1 MDQDQEQPIY
11 STLSWGPLLRYFLWL
26 GAFGFGGTIALCG
39 YMQRDLVD
47 RRRWFTTEDYLEG
60 FAIAQLCP
68 GPLSIKLAMYLGWLR
83 GGAVGALGVGMVF
96 ILPSFLLVLLVSIL
110 YCKWGAF
117 PWIQGAFYG
126 VGASVIALFVRSGF
140 NLARI
145 TIDGDRLL
153 FLICMI
159 NAGVAILQIVPL
171 VWVFLLSAV
180 IFLIFRM
187 PSVCFLKG
195 KSHMLLSL
203 PISLTTG
210 LDGPASTGTFLKI
223 LLYFSWAGTFIFGSG
238 LAIIPFLHDGIVNQY
253 HWLTERQFLDAVAV
267 SMITP
272 GPLVITVAFIGY
284 LVAGFFGGVLAA
296 IGAFFPC
303 YFFVILLAPY
313 YQRMKKIEAVKIFI
327 SGITAAA
334 SGAILGEI
342 YILGKEALID
352 IPTIII
358 FAVTFVLILIAK
370 KIPDPVWIL
379 LAGIVGVMIK
389 TLAFV

>member
-1 MDQDQEQPIY
+1 MSQDQKQPIY
-11 STLSWGPLLRYFLWL
+11 PTVSWKSLLRYFLWL

-47 RRRWFTTEDYLEG
+47 RRRWFSAQDYLEG

-83 GGAVGALGVGMVF
+83 GGPLGALGVGAVF
-96 ILPSFLLVLLVSIL
+96 IFPSFLLVLLVSIL

-145 TIDGDRLL
+145 TIDGDRVL
-153 FLICMI
+153 FLICMM
-159 NAGVAILQIVPL
+159 NAGMAILQIVPL
-171 VWVFLLSAV
+171 VWVFIFSAV
-180 IFLIFRM
+180 VFLFLRM
-187 PSVCFLKG
+187 PSAWFTKG
-195 KSHMLLSL
+195 KNQMLLGL
-203 PISLTTG
+203 PMSLTTG
-210 LDGPASTGTFLKI
+210 LDGPASSGTLLKI

-284 LVAGFFGGVLAA
+284 LVAGFLGGVLAA
-296 IGAFFPC
+296 LGAFCPC
-303 YFFVILLAPY
+303 YLFVIFLAPY
-313 YQRMKKIEAVKIFI
+313 YQRVKKIEAVKIFV

-352 IPTIII
+352 IPTLVI
-358 FAVTFVLILIAK
+358 FVVTLALILVAK

-379 LAGIVGVMIK
+379 LAGIVGVLIK
-389 TLAFV
+389 TFV